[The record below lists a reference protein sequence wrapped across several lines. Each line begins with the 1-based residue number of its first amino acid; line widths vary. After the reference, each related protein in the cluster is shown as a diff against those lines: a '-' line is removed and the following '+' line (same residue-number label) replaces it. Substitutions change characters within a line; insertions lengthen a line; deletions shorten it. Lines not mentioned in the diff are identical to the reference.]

1 MFVQTTATAF
11 VDSVLK
17 LNEFGSEPAIFYSRD
32 LDDLSTP
39 PCLLKWREKE
49 EVRVKI
55 QTCTFSFLF
64 VCSVL
69 FFLFFER
76 TYIVRLGH
84 VCEGETDMVRVN
96 KARSTDSLR
105 LFDQ

>member
-1 MFVQTTATAF
+1 MFIQTTDAAF

-32 LDDLSTP
+32 PDDLSTP
-39 PCLLKWREKE
+39 LCLLKWREKE
-49 EVRVKI
+49 EERVKV
-55 QTCTFSFLF
+55 QTCTFFFCLF
-64 VCSVL
+64 CFV
-69 FFLFFER
+69 FLFFER

-84 VCEGETDMVRVN
+84 VCEGETDTVTVN
-96 KARSTDSLR
+96 KTRSTDSLR

>member
-1 MFVQTTATAF
+1 MFIQTTATAF

-17 LNEFGSEPAIFYSRD
+17 RNEFGSEPAIFYSSD

-69 FFLFFER
+69 FFER
-76 TYIVRLGH
+76 TYIVQLGR
-84 VCEGETDMVRVN
+84 VCEGETDRVTVN
-96 KARSTDSLR
+96 KERSTDSLR